1 MGHWPEPECV
11 GSRPNEHDPD
21 CGPAPRLLGWRDLS
35 DDTAVTNPQDL
46 FPIQLKNLRSCTT
59 NDNAR
64 SLLDELEALAAGLSD
79 PARHAA
85 VRRIIARLSD
95 RDGAWPDAEELA
107 RLRLECHDEPK

>member
-1 MGHWPEPECV
+1 M
-11 GSRPNEHDPD
+11 
-21 CGPAPRLLGWRDLS
+21 
-35 DDTAVTNPQDL
+35 
-46 FPIQLKNLRSCTT
+46 

-64 SLLDELEALAAGLSD
+64 PLLDELEALAAGLSD

-107 RLRLECHDEPK
+107 RLRIRCHDQPE